1 MRKVDKMQKRGKH
14 ISKYFER
21 PEGTQEDVAEMD
33 GLRNCACSFLQHE
46 PLSMG
51 ENVLAASDVT
61 RLFSGHRRYLL
72 STRNSE
78 LTCER
83 LKGGANESNTP

>member
-33 GLRNCACSFLQHE
+33 GLRKTQPAASFSIKHFSE
-46 PLSMG
+46 G
-51 ENVLAASDVT
+51 ENMLAAS
-61 RLFSGHRRYLL
+61 GGLL
-72 STRNSE
+72 AASSA
-78 LTCER
+78 L
-83 LKGGANESNTP
+83 SNQASLAQW